1 MALNLLCTYNYHL
14 LLQVYHNDV
23 QNKCPQKIERAK
35 NGSQRLQALNTKNYK
50 FSKMQFILIY

>member
-1 MALNLLCTYNYHL
+1 MY
-14 LLQVYHNDV
+14 
-23 QNKCPQKIERAK
+23 KINAPKKLKEQK